1 MFDYQAPANLLSK
14 KAILITGASDGIGK
28 VCATTFADYGAT
40 VILLGRSQEKLETV
54 YDTIESKHPGKA
66 FLHPMDFI
74 TAKDEEYS
82 DLAKSV
88 AKHVGALD
96 GIIHNAAL
104 LGARTPLEFYPA
116 QDWQQVMQV
125 NVNAVFYLTKALLP
139 VLSKSRDARIVFISS
154 SVGRVS
160 RAYWGAYAV
169 SKFAIEGLMQTLAA
183 ELENTSN
190 IRVNSLNP
198 GAVSTKMRQAAYP
211 AEDPGLQPCPESLMP
226 IYLYLLSSEA
236 KTLHGQTLN
245 ARELNL
251 QTQR

>member
-1 MFDYQAPANLLSK
+1 
-14 KAILITGASDGIGK
+14 
-28 VCATTFADYGAT
+28 
-40 VILLGRSQEKLETV
+40 
-54 YDTIESKHPGKA
+54 
-66 FLHPMDFI
+66 
-74 TAKDEEYS
+74 
-82 DLAKSV
+82 
-88 AKHVGALD
+88 
-96 GIIHNAAL
+96 
-104 LGARTPLEFYPA
+104 
-116 QDWQQVMQV
+116 MQV

-139 VLSKSRDARIVFISS
+139 VLSKSTDARIVFISS
-154 SVGRVS
+154 SVGRVG

-211 AEDPGLQPCPESLMP
+211 AEVPGLQPCPESLMP

-236 KTLHGQTLN
+236 KILHAQTLK
-245 ARELNL
+245 AREFNL